1 MPRGSLAD
9 EFKKW
14 HHFRNEVTRF
24 YGAETIMAL
33 EYLRSEGCVHRYVDD
48 SNLYYTMK
56 LSVFLSV
63 CLFVCT

>member
-33 EYLRSEGCVHRYVDD
+33 EYLRSEGCVHRYNIIDD
-48 SNLYYTMK
+48 SKISIIRSPLINY
-56 LSVFLSV
+56 
-63 CLFVCT
+63 